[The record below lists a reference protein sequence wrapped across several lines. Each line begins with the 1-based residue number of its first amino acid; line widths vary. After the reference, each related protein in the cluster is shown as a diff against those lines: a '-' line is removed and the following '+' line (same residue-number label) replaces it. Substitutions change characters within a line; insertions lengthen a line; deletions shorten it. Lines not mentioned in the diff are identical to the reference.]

1 MTDSTCDTDS
11 VPSLLAAY
19 HRDPL
24 RYHELIDAHGNL
36 RAPWQRMLA
45 GIERSDPAQMHARHD
60 FVARARSTRKM
71 ASPTIVYADAMG
83 TDRRWELDL
92 LPEIIDAQVWLQL
105 DAGIAQRAAV
115 LDAVL
120 ADLYGA
126 QTLLAEGLL
135 PAELIYGHDNFLW
148 PCQGLQPPG
157 GTFLHIYAADLARAP
172 DGAWWVVADRTQAP
186 SGAGLCGR
194 EPSHHLTRISRPV
207 PRNAR
212 AGSVRFYP
220 RLADELAATRAD
232 RRGRG
237 AIVCAAHARPL
248 QRNLF

>member
-1 MTDSTCDTDS
+1 MRMPTRIGLHLCRRVAIETGKSATLNMTDSTHDTDS

-24 RYHELIDAHGNL
+24 RYHELIDAHGNV

-45 GIERSDPAQMHARHD
+45 GIERSDPAQMQARHE
-60 FVARARSTRKM
+60 FVARAIRENGVTYN
-71 ASPTIVYADAMG
+71 VYADAQG
-83 TDRRWELDL
+83 TDRPWELDL
-92 LPEIIDAQVWLQL
+92 LPQIIDAQEWQQL
-105 DAGIAQRAAV
+105 AAGIAQRAAL

-148 PCQGLQPPG
+148 PCQGLKPPG

-172 DGAWWVVADRTQAP
+172 DGSW
-186 SGAGLCGR
+186 
-194 EPSHHLTRISRPV
+194 
-207 PRNAR
+207 
-212 AGSVRFYP
+212 
-220 RLADELAATRAD
+220 
-232 RRGRG
+232 
-237 AIVCAAHARPL
+237 
-248 QRNLF
+248 